1 MNNESGDDS
10 VNKSEPGR
18 KDDGQT
24 TGTTAILGL
33 PPATNFS
40 LHSLPG
46 HESVELPEQS
56 YELEEELQDE
66 LERTERTV
74 APPWGG
80 CDSKCGV
87 AAGPGVVPELWAFP
101 WGG

>member
-18 KDDGQT
+18 RDDGQT
-24 TGTTAILGL
+24 TGTTAILG
-33 PPATNFS
+33 PSPATNFS

-46 HESVELPEQS
+46 QGSAGLPEFD
-56 YELEEELQDE
+56 EELQ
-66 LERTERTV
+66 ERTR

-80 CDSKCGV
+80 CDSKGGV
-87 AAGPGVVPELWAFP
+87 AASPGVVPEQERTNEGRTGTPP